1 MKLLLTV
8 VAFLFVSAVYSQ
20 DKPVQ
25 KVEVVTKGI
34 VTKTD
39 EVKVARVYRRKNSR
53 IKKEL
58 SFVGKYRT
66 VMV

>member
-1 MKLLLTV
+1 MKLFLTV
-8 VAFLFVSAVYSQ
+8 VAFLLVSAVYSQ
-20 DKPVQ
+20 GKPVQ
-25 KVEVVTKGI
+25 KVETIKKGI

-58 SFVGKYRT
+58 RFIGKYRT
-66 VMV
+66 VIV